1 MIDKIPHL
9 PEYPKVELMGSTI
22 IIRYED
28 GSEEVWGN
36 EPNSEIAVAVA
47 GDIQLGLQAIDYVS
61 FEVVKRL
68 NELAEELMNAG
79 VPLEYTND
87 YICEGYGKI
96 AKWFKELEPY
106 QVLSE

>member
-1 MIDKIPHL
+1 MIDKLPQL
-9 PEYPKVELMGSTI
+9 PEYPKVVLIDSTI
-22 IIRYED
+22 IIKYED
-28 GSEEVWGN
+28 GSEELWGN
-36 EPNSEIAVAVA
+36 EPNSEIARAVA

-61 FEVVKRL
+61 LEVAKRL
-68 NELAEELMNAG
+68 NELADELMNAG

-96 AKWFKELEPY
+96 AKWFKELEQY

>member
-1 MIDKIPHL
+1 MIDKIPQL

-36 EPNSEIAVAVA
+36 EPNNEIAAAVA

-61 FEVVKRL
+61 LEVAKRL

>member
-1 MIDKIPHL
+1 MIEKIPQL
-9 PEYPKVELMGSTI
+9 PEYPKVKLKGSTI

-28 GSEEVWGN
+28 GSEEIWGN
-36 EPNSEIAVAVA
+36 EPNSEIAKAVA

-61 FEVVKRL
+61 LQVAKRL
-68 NELAEELMNAG
+68 NELAEELMMAG

-96 AKWFKELEPY
+96 AKWFRELEPF
-106 QVLSE
+106 QVVSE

>member
-1 MIDKIPHL
+1 MIDKIPQL
-9 PEYPKVELMGSTI
+9 PEYPKVELIGSTI
-22 IIRYED
+22 IIKYED
-28 GSEEVWGN
+28 GSEEIWGN
-36 EPNSEIAVAVA
+36 EPNSEVANAVA

-61 FEVVKRL
+61 LQIARRL

-106 QVLSE
+106 QVQSE

>member
-1 MIDKIPHL
+1 MIDNKPQL
-9 PEYPKVELMGSTI
+9 PEYPKVELKGSI
-22 IIRYED
+22 IIIKYED
-28 GSEEVWGN
+28 GSEEIWGN
-36 EPNSEIAVAVA
+36 EPNDEIAWAVA
-47 GDIQLGLQAIDYVS
+47 KDIQLGLQAINYVS
-61 FEVVKRL
+61 LQVAKRL

-79 VPLEYTND
+79 VPAEYTND

>member
-1 MIDKIPHL
+1 MIGKIPQF

-61 FEVVKRL
+61 LEVAKRL

-87 YICEGYGKI
+87 YICEGYSKI
-96 AKWFKELEPY
+96 AKWFKELEQY

>member
-1 MIDKIPHL
+1 MIEKKPLL
-9 PEYPKVELMGSTI
+9 PEYPKVELKGATI
-22 IIRYED
+22 VIRYED
-28 GSEEVWGN
+28 GSEEIWGN
-36 EPNSEIAVAVA
+36 EPNPDIARAVAK
-47 GDIQLGLQAIDYVS
+47 DIQLGLQAIDYVS
-61 FEVVKRL
+61 LEIAKRL
-68 NELAEELMNAG
+68 NEVAEELMNAG